1 MPSPPV
7 LYPPLR
13 FATVEEGVYR
23 GAYPTLRN
31 FRYLRRLRLRTVVS
45 LAPIGAT
52 ADLEAWCEAEE
63 AQLVHHRAAPTAKGE
78 PMSLTTATV
87 AAVLSVRFQCLPYPA
102 VLPAEPPPSPTSS
115 NYHLHH
121 LTILF

>member
-1 MPSPPV
+1 MPQPTV

-13 FATVEEGVYR
+13 FATVEEGIYR

-63 AQLVHHRAAPTAKGE
+63 AQLVHYRTVPAAKGE
-78 PMSLTTATV
+78 PLSLTAATA
-87 AAVLSVRFQCLPYPA
+87 AAVLSVRPVFPVLSSS
-102 VLPAEPPPSPTSS
+102 VLPTLNVSM
-115 NYHLHH
+115 
-121 LTILF
+121 ILLNLRNNL

>member
-1 MPSPPV
+1 MPQPTV

-13 FATVEEGVYR
+13 FATVEEGIYR

-52 ADLEAWCEAEE
+52 ADLEAWCESEE
-63 AQLVHHRAAPTAKGE
+63 AQLVHYRTVPAAKGE
-78 PMSLTTATV
+78 PLSLTAATA
-87 AAVLSVRFQCLPYPA
+87 AAVLSVRPVFPVLSSS
-102 VLPAEPPPSPTSS
+102 VLPTLNVSM
-115 NYHLHH
+115 
-121 LTILF
+121 ILLNLRNNL